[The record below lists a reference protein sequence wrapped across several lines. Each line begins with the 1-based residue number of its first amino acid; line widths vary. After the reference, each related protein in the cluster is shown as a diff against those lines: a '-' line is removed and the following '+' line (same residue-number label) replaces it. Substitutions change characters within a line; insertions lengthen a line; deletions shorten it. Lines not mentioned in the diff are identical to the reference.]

1 MFYKAMKGRSARAYL
16 AMLFASCIAGVV
28 PLSSASAQ
36 STYQTA
42 RHVFPW
48 AQQMAQGTPPDYYGY
63 YSGPIKEHHHSE
75 RQSRLEGSIGRD
87 Q

>member
-1 MFYKAMKGRSARAYL
+1 MFYRAMKARSVRAYL
-16 AMLFASCIAGVV
+16 AVLLAFGAGIV

-48 AQQMAQGTPPDYYGY
+48 AQQMAQGTPPDYDGY
-63 YSGPIKEHHHSE
+63 YPGPVKEDHE
-75 RQSRLEGSIGRD
+75 AGRQSQPGNSMD
-87 Q
+87 QHR